1 MKDDEKALQT
11 TGEATEKLVQVMKK
25 LRAPDGCPWD
35 REQTHES
42 LMPFLLEECGEFLD
56 ALAAKDDENM
66 REELGDVLMQV
77 VLHSVIAEERGKFT
91 FRDVVE
97 DETRKMIY
105 RHPHVFSNA
114 HVSDASEVLVQ
125 WEKLKEKEANHEKKH
140 SLLDGIPAHAPALLQ
155 AEKIQKRAAKTGF
168 DWKKQEEILEKI
180 HEEYLELKE
189 AMSASDGSEEAE
201 TRIDGELGDLLFACA
216 NLSRFRKRRSGE
228 LLLAAS
234 SAKFRK
240 RFQFVEEKLASSG
253 RKFEE
258 CTAEELDELWEEA
271 KAQENR
277 QEGC

>member
-1 MKDDEKALQT
+1 MKDDKKALQT

-42 LMPFLLEECGEFLD
+42 LMPFLMEECGEFLD

-105 RHPHVFSNA
+105 RHPHVFSDA

-201 TRIDGELGDLLFACA
+201 NRIDGELGDLLFACA

-234 SAKFRK
+234 SAKFRR
-240 RFQFVEEKLASSG
+240 RFQFVEEKLATSG

-258 CTAEELDELWEEA
+258 CTAKDLDELWEEA
-271 KAQENR
+271 KSLENR
-277 QEGC
+277 KEGC

>member
-1 MKDDEKALQT
+1 MKDDEKALHD

-42 LMPFLLEECGEFLD
+42 LMPFIMEECGEFLD

-105 RHPHVFSNA
+105 RHPHVFSDA

-201 TRIDGELGDLLFACA
+201 KRIDGELGDLLFACA

-240 RFQFVEEKLASSG
+240 RFQFVEEKLATSG

-258 CTAEELDELWEEA
+258 CTAKDLDELWEEA
-271 KAQENR
+271 KSCEERKEEN
-277 QEGC
+277 